1 MLLSFF
7 LMVGLYHLIPEV
19 NALILDLNTQ
29 LVMPKGTPI
38 KGAKGEIETHPLTVE
53 MKIRKCAK

>member
-1 MLLSFF
+1 
-7 LMVGLYHLIPEV
+7 MVGLYHLIPEV

>member
-7 LMVGLYHLIPEV
+7 LMVGLYRLIPQV
-19 NALILDLNTQ
+19 NALIFDLTTQ
-29 LVMPKGTPI
+29 LAMPKGTPI

-53 MKIRKCAK
+53 IKIRKYAK